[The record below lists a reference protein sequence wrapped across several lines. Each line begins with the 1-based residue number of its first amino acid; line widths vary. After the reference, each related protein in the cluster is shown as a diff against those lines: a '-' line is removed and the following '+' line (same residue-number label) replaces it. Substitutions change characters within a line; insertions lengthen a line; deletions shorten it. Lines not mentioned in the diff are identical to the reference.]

1 MSISVLE
8 VLMNA
13 KHNFENAQYPF
24 QRVIAKAQLSNAI
37 EQLEKDSDANHE
49 FVDEEESCEIL
60 SVEDYE

>member
-13 KHNFENAQYPF
+13 KYNFENAQFPF
-24 QRVIAKAQLSNAI
+24 QIVMAKAQLSNAI

-49 FVDEEESCEIL
+49 FVDEEES
-60 SVEDYE
+60 